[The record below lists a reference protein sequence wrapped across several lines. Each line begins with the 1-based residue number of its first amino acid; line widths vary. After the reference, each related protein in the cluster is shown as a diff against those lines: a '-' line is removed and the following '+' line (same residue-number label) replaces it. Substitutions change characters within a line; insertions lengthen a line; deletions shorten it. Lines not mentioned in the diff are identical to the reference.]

1 MPPKSYTPDF
11 LLFSK
16 MPLLALCCARV
27 QTLSLV
33 AYPTLSYPTAAAS
46 LASSTKVSI
55 FRHTSRYAFLIFTFP
70 FAVVPVTRTKCPQ
83 LVLSHLYCRFF
94 NSDDR
99 VLIISILL
107 FLNTGRWS
115 RKFLAFIHVGG
126 HDTRLVYFSYR
137 IHFSVTIPLRRL
149 FIFLALLVGYKGL
162 KRRKTSRAVK
172 PDDLLKTTK
181 LPPRNKDS
189 LNKEMCNIFSPL

>member
-1 MPPKSYTPDF
+1 MYILPSIYLYHSFCCAFSTVYMPPKSYTPDF

-83 LVLSHLYCRFF
+83 LVLSPLLQVLQFRWSCPNYFHLAFF
-94 NSDDR
+94 EYREMIKKIPGVYSR
-99 VLIISILL
+99 RRTWYKVSLL
-107 FLNTGRWS
+107 FLSYPLFCYNTSPSLIYFPRLIGR
-115 RKFLAFIHVGG
+115 IQ
-126 HDTRLVYFSYR
+126 
-137 IHFSVTIPLRRL
+137 
-149 FIFLALLVGYKGL
+149 
-162 KRRKTSRAVK
+162 RA
-172 PDDLLKTTK
+172 
-181 LPPRNKDS
+181 
-189 LNKEMCNIFSPL
+189 